1 MFSLARALEDSVE
14 INGEK
19 HRLDLSFDN
28 VLLAFEVL
36 EDDSISND
44 IEKVSIVLQLL
55 FVDGIE
61 FNSLETMILVYKEIM
76 EQVIGAPKQ
85 TNDNDI
91 KEQDDIEEA
100 MDIERKERYYDLHQD
115 AQYIY
120 ASFLQDYGMDLFDQQ
135 GRLHWKKFN
144 ALLMSLSDNT
154 MFKKVIAIRQRKITK
169 EMSKEERQEL
179 EEQQRIFALN
189 KSREEIEFEGMDLIQ
204 KQEYALKMLREGGG

>member
-14 INGEK
+14 INGEE

-36 EDDSISND
+36 DDESIYND
-44 IEKVSIVLQLL
+44 IDKVYIVLKLL
-55 FVDGIE
+55 FIE
-61 FNSLETMILVYKEIM
+61 DIELDSLETMVLVYKEIM
-76 EQVIGAPKQ
+76 ERVISAPKQ
-85 TNDNDI
+85 TNDI
-91 KEQDDIEEA
+91 EEQEDIEEV
-100 MDIERKERYYDLHQD
+100 MDIEREEKFYDLHQD

-204 KQEYALKMLREGGG
+204 KQEYALKMLQEGGG

>member
-28 VLLAFEVL
+28 VLLTFEVL
-36 EDDSISND
+36 EDDSISNNVD
-44 IEKVSIVLQLL
+44 KVSIVLQLL

-61 FNSLETMILVYKEIM
+61 FDSLETMILVYKEIM
-76 EQVIGAPKQ
+76 ERVIGAPKQ
-85 TNDNDI
+85 TNDI
-91 KEQDDIEEA
+91 EEQEDIEEV
-100 MDIERKERYYDLHQD
+100 MDIEREEKFYDLHQD

-144 ALLMSLSDNT
+144 ALLMSLSDDT
-154 MFKKVIAIRQRKITK
+154 MFKKVIAIRQRKVTK

-204 KQEYALKMLREGGG
+204 KQEYALKMLQEGGG